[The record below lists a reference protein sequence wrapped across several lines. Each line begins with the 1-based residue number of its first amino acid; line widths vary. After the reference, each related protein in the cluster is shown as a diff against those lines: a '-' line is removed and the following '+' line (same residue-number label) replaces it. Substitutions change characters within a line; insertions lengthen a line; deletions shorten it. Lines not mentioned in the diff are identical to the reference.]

1 MTQKIAV
8 AIIHGIGSQD
18 ATFADKMI
26 AGLHKRCG
34 EQISADL
41 IMRGVHWA
49 PVLRAVEDE
58 LLSRTAAGGPQ
69 RQGFLRRFLVE
80 LMGDAFAYQPV
91 RGDRTV
97 YDTIHA
103 VLAETLRLLAGEAGA
118 GAPLAIIA
126 HSLGSIIA
134 SNFIYDLQVDPFRP
148 MIGEK
153 TRAQMSQPPTPL
165 EMGETLTLLYTLG
178 SPLAIWS
185 LRFANFGKPIRMPAP
200 NLNQYYPLLTG
211 EWVNFYDAD
220 DMVGFPIKTLN
231 DQYRDT
237 VTQDRPVN
245 IGRILES
252 WNPLSHLGYWTDN
265 DVLDPISDALR
276 RVWGEVNPQAS

>member
-8 AIIHGIGSQD
+8 AIVHGIGSQD

-26 AGLHKRCG
+26 VGLHKRCG
-34 EQISADL
+34 AAVSADL

-49 PVLRAVEDE
+49 PVLRDVEDE

-103 VLAETLRLLAGEAGA
+103 VMAETLRLLAEEAGA
-118 GAPLAIIA
+118 SAPLVIIA

-165 EMGETLTLLYTLG
+165 EAGETLTLLYTLG

-200 NLNQYYPLLTG
+200 NLNQYYPSLTG

-252 WNPLSHLGYWTDN
+252 WNPLSHLGYWTDD
-265 DVLDPISDALR
+265 DVLDPISDTLR
-276 RVWGEVNPQAS
+276 RAWGEVNPQAS